1 MSLIREALKKA
12 SDETEFPPFL
22 RNHKT
27 SKGKK
32 PRFFWLKRIGLLV
45 FLLLALGGALVYQFY
60 PFYPAR
66 RPVVIQQS
74 IPAPKLEASQEEAK
88 TPEKPPEN
96 KPLLAA
102 EKGVPALGPVS
113 PQGQAPTKAK
123 PSPPAA
129 GEIKGALK
137 KPQASIQV
145 NGASEKGPALKA
157 KGDLKATLPPRF
169 ISPRPTVRVPA
180 RVAASKKPVTRTE
193 SRMETPEVSKAQLP
207 QEEKESLEVV
217 RLFNQAVRDQQK
229 GLWDQAL
236 QTYEQV
242 LILRPIHWET
252 YNNMGLIYQEQKQ
265 TSKAQE
271 MFQKALSLNPR
282 YVKGV
287 NNLGLLY
294 FHQGK
299 WEEAANQFRKVLEL
313 DPHFLPAHINLSA
326 VLKRQGKFDQARK
339 SLQKA
344 LETDSESLEAHYN
357 LGLLWE
363 NEGATKKA
371 LEHYQKFVSKAQG
384 PYCELA
390 NELRKRWPGLK

>member
-12 SDETEFPPFL
+12 SDENESPPFL
-22 RNHKT
+22 GNYKK

-32 PRFFWLKRIGLLV
+32 PRFFWLKRIGLLL
-45 FLLLALGGALVYQFY
+45 FLLLALGGALVYQFF
-60 PFYPAR
+60 PSR
-66 RPVVIQQS
+66 RPAVTQQI
-74 IPAPKLEASQEEAK
+74 IPTPKLQAAREETKA
-88 TPEKPPEN
+88 PEKPPD
-96 KPLLAA
+96 KQPLPSP
-102 EKGVPALGPVS
+102 EKG
-113 PQGQAPTKAK
+113 APTVAAVRPQDQASAPVKAK
-123 PSPPAA
+123 PSLPGAD
-129 GEIKGALK
+129 ETKGALK
-137 KPQASIQV
+137 KPQPSIQV
-145 NGASEKGPALKA
+145 KGASEKGPALKE
-157 KGDLKATLPPRF
+157 KGDLKPFPPRL
-169 ISPRPTVRVPA
+169 IRPRPTVKSPA
-180 RVAASKKPVTRTE
+180 QVAASRKPGTRTE
-193 SRMETPEVSKAQLP
+193 SLMETPEVPKVQLP
-207 QEEKESLEVV
+207 QEEKESLDVV
-217 RLFNQAVRDQQK
+217 RLFNQAVKDHQK
-229 GLWDQAL
+229 GLWVQAL

-252 YNNMGLIYQEQKQ
+252 YNNMGLIYQELKQ

-271 MFQKALSLNPR
+271 MFQMALSLNPR

-299 WEEAANQFRKVLEL
+299 WEESANQFRKVLEL
-313 DPHFLPAHINLSA
+313 DPHFLPAYINLST

-344 LETDSESLEAHYN
+344 LETDSESIEAHYN

-363 NEGATKKA
+363 HEGANKKA

-390 NELRKRWPGLK
+390 NELRQRWPGLK